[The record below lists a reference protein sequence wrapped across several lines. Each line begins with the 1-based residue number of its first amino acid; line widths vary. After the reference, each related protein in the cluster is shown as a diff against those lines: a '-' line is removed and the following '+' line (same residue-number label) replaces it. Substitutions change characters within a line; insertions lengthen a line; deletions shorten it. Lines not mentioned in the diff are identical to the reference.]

1 VLPDFAKYVK
11 RGAIFVEPPT
21 DLIFL
26 CGGKTKKSSIKV
38 ASIRDAF
45 LKAPDNTALK
55 GRDVLLAED
64 VNTFHL
70 SRPAYRDL
78 LKFEI
83 DFAQVC
89 ELILLF
95 SESQGSIAELGAFSM
110 MPELAS
116 KMLVVVR
123 YYYYRDDSF
132 IKLGPLQHLKSTY
145 SERSVFVLNDDETG
159 MSKSSIKNVDLIVL
173 RDRLVPAIN
182 EHFERVRESATFNPE
197 RRGHLIKM
205 MVGLAQEFGALTAE
219 ELAGLFG
226 DFEIEIGIDEIDQLM
241 LCAEAARWIAK
252 ETRGFNDYYFAI
264 PNVRDALVLKFE
276 KGAPIFNKV
285 RRRQDFR
292 EHWRKEDLARFNGIQ
307 KFAQAPR

>member
-1 VLPDFAKYVK
+1 MLPDFTKYVN

-26 CGGKTKKSSIKV
+26 CGGKTKKTSSKIS
-38 ASIRDAF
+38 SIRDAF
-45 LKAPDNTALK
+45 LKAPDNSALK
-55 GRDVLLAED
+55 GREALLAED

-116 KMLVVVR
+116 KLLVVVR
-123 YYYYRDDSF
+123 DYYYRDDSF
-132 IKLGPLQHLKSTY
+132 IKLGPLQHLKGDY

-159 MSKSSIKNVDLIVL
+159 MVKNSIKNVNLVVL

-182 EHFERVRESATFNPE
+182 DHFERVKESATFNPE

-205 MVGLAQEFGALTAE
+205 MVGFAQEFGALTAAEVVQLFSDFDIEMSVE
-219 ELAGLFG
+219 EV
-226 DFEIEIGIDEIDQLM
+226 DRLM
-241 LCAEAARWIAK
+241 LCAEAAHWIVK
-252 ETRGFNDYYFAI
+252 ETRGFNDYYFAL
-264 PNVRDALVLKFE
+264 PNVRDALVLKFD
-276 KGAPIFNKV
+276 KGAPIFNKE
-285 RRRQDFR
+285 RRRQAFR
-292 EHWRKEDLARFNGIQ
+292 EHWRTEDLARFNGIQ
-307 KFAQAPR
+307 KFAQAAR